1 MTPERSTEPTREME
15 AVEHAPVPHAADDLG
30 FPLPP
35 PAKIGAG
42 KLVLVSVLGL
52 CVVGGAFAWGIVPRL
67 RARSALEHESQ
78 ARNDGAPRVEF
89 IRPKVIESDQA
100 VVLPGSVRPLEETV
114 LYPRV
119 TGYVRSWKV
128 DLGDSVKE
136 GDILAEIETPDLDQ
150 ELALAKAELAQAV
163 AGRGQS
169 KVSLDYSK
177 RDAGRYA
184 ALRDAGVASDEQLDE
199 KKARA
204 EVDRASIGVA
214 DANIV
219 AKKAA
224 VTRLEELKSFA
235 SVVAPFSGTVTQ
247 RSIDR
252 GALVTTGTGTPLF
265 RISATDPIKVFIA
278 VPQDLAPTVSAGL
291 SAKVTVRE
299 FPSETF
305 VGKVARTSRALDPAT
320 RTLTT
325 EVHVPNAKNRL
336 LAGMAAKV
344 ALTLPAPHK
353 VIEIPGTAIVT
364 DAKGVRVAIVD
375 GDDTLRFVPVVI
387 ERDTGST
394 ILVSQGL
401 DGSER
406 VVKIATGSLAEGTV
420 VQPSESAPPAAP

>member
-15 AVEHAPVPHAADDLG
+15 AVEHAPPADDLG

-42 KLVLVSVLGL
+42 KLLLITLVGA
-52 CVVGGAFAWGIVPRL
+52 CVIGGAFAWGIIPRL

-78 ARNDGAPRVEF
+78 ARNDGAPRIEYV
-89 IRPKVIESDQA
+89 RPKVIESDQA

-119 TGYVRSWKV
+119 TGYVKSWKV

-219 AKKAA
+219 AKKAS

-235 SVVAPFSGTVTQ
+235 SVVAPFSGTITQ

-252 GALVTTGTGTPLF
+252 GALVTTGTATPLF

-278 VPQDLAPTVSAGL
+278 VPQDLAPTVTAGL
-291 SAKVTVRE
+291 VAKVTVRE

-305 VGKVARTSRALDPAT
+305 AGRVARTSRALDPAT

-325 EVHVPNAKNRL
+325 EVHVPNDKNRL
-336 LAGMAAKV
+336 LSGMAAKV
-344 ALTLPAPHK
+344 SLTLPAPHK
-353 VIEIPGTAIVT
+353 VFEIPGTAIIT

-375 GDDTLRFVPVVI
+375 GEDTLRFVPVVI

-394 ILVSQGL
+394 ILVAQGL

-406 VVKIATGSLAEGTV
+406 VVKIATGALSEGTV